1 MTSALANLVRHG
13 SETQV
18 QIGAKM
24 AAGMKLPKP
33 NECEGSIENYSRSS
47 PPKLDSPGMLN
58 WKLTAHLCLQ
68 WGQKEEE

>member
-47 PPKLDSPGMLN
+47 PPKLDSPGMPD
-58 WKLTAHLCLQ
+58 WEAHSPALPAM
-68 WGQKEEE
+68 GQKEEE